1 MSRPV
6 ATLAVT
12 AADVEAAAA
21 RIAGSVERTPT
32 AHSVTLS
39 AITGADVYVKFEN
52 FQFTASFKDRG
63 ARNKL
68 LSLSPE
74 EHARGVVA
82 MSAGNHAQA
91 VAHHA
96 TLLGIPATIVMPVW
110 TPQVKVH
117 RTAMLGARVVLE
129 GDDLKEAAAVAR
141 GLERDQ
147 GMVFVSPYDDAA
159 IIAGAGTVAIELLD
173 DAPQVDTL
181 VVPVGG
187 GGLIS
192 GMAVLAHARR
202 PDIRIVGVEAERFPS
217 MANAVRGEHA
227 PVGGTT
233 VAEGIVVPVAG
244 SLTSPIVEAL
254 VSDVVTVSEE
264 SLEAAIDL
272 FLDIEKVVAEGAGG
286 AGSPR
291 SSNIRI
297 GSVGTQSASCSP
309 AATSIRVCSPRSCS
323 AASYAAGGSRGC
335 VSRSA
340 TCRARWARCRR
351 SSATPAA
358 TSWRSRINGSSATSR
373 SSRRCSSSRSRREIE
388 STPMRS
394 SAALDRG
401 GFPTELLGAT
411 VRDDPTG
418 HLEA

>member
-1 MSRPV
+1 MSRPT

-74 EHARGVVA
+74 ERARGVVA

-159 IIAGAGTVAIELLD
+159 IIAGGTCDRVARRR
-173 DAPQVDTL
+173 ATGRPL

-192 GMAVLAHARR
+192 GWRSWRTHAGPTSRSSVSRPNGSRR
-202 PDIRIVGVEAERFPS
+202 WRMPCASTPRSGRR
-217 MANAVRGEHA
+217 RGRRRRA
-227 PVGGTT
+227 
-233 VAEGIVVPVAG
+233 VAG
-244 SLTSPIVEAL
+244 SLL
-254 VSDVVTVSEE
+254 
-264 SLEAAIDL
+264 
-272 FLDIEKVVAEGAGG
+272 
-286 AGSPR
+286 
-291 SSNIRI
+291 
-297 GSVGTQSASCSP
+297 
-309 AATSIRVCSPRSCS
+309 
-323 AASYAAGGSRGC
+323 
-335 VSRSA
+335 
-340 TCRARWARCRR
+340 RR
-351 SSATPAA
+351 SSRPWST
-358 TSWRSRINGSSATSR
+358 T
-373 SSRRCSSSRSRREIE
+373 SSR
-388 STPMRS
+388 
-394 SAALDRG
+394 
-401 GFPTELLGAT
+401 
-411 VRDDPTG
+411 
-418 HLEA
+418 

>member
-1 MSRPV
+1 MSRPT

-39 AITGADVYVKFEN
+39 AITGAEVFVKFEN

-63 ARNKL
+63 ARNKML
-68 LSLSPE
+68 TLTADE
-74 EHARGVVA
+74 RARGVVA

-96 TLLGIPATIVMPVW
+96 TLLGVPATIVMPVW

-129 GDDLKEAAAVAR
+129 GQDLKESAAVAQS
-141 GLERDQ
+141 LEREQ

-159 IIAGAGTVAIELLD
+159 IIAGAGTVALELL
-173 DAPQVDTL
+173 ADTPEIEML

-192 GMAVLAHARR
+192 GMAVVTHAMR
-202 PDIRIVGVEAERFPS
+202 PDIEIVGVEAARYPS

-227 PVGGTT
+227 EVGGTT
-233 VAEGIVVPVAG
+233 VAEGIAVPVAG
-244 SLTSPIVEAL
+244 SLTTPIVEAL
-254 VSDVVTVSEE
+254 VRDVITVGED
-264 SLEAAIDL
+264 SLEEAIDL
-272 FLDIEKVVAEGAGG
+272 FLEIEKVVAEGAGG
-286 AGSPR
+286 AGLAALLEHPSHFRGRRVGIVLTGGNIDPR
-291 SSNIRI
+291 VLATILFRGLVRSGRLARLRVEISDVP
-297 GSVGTQSASCSP
+297 GSLGKV
-309 AATSIRVCSPRSCS
+309 TSIVGEGGGNIVDVAHQRLFSDISIKS
-323 AASYAAGGSRGC
+323 AILELAVETRD
-335 VSRSA
+335 
-340 TCRARWARCRR
+340 RAHANDL
-351 SSATPAA
+351 
-358 TSWRSRINGSSATSR
+358 I
-373 SSRRCSSSRSRREIE
+373 
-388 STPMRS
+388 
-394 SAALDRG
+394 AALDRG

-411 VRDDPTG
+411 VR
-418 HLEA
+418 

>member
-1 MSRPV
+1 MSRPT

-74 EHARGVVA
+74 ERGRGVVA

-117 RTAMLGARVVLE
+117 RTAMLGARVVLQ

-159 IIAGAGTVAIELLD
+159 IIAGAGTVAIELLE

-192 GMAVLAHARR
+192 GMAVIAHARR
-202 PDIRIVGVEAERFPS
+202 PDIRIVGVEADRFPS

-233 VAEGIVVPVAG
+233 VAEGIAVPVAG
-244 SLTSPIVEAL
+244 SLTAPIVKAL

-286 AGSPR
+286 AGLAALIQHPDR
-291 SSNIRI
+291 FR
-297 GSVGTQSASCSP
+297 GHSVGIVLTGGNIDP
-309 AATSIRVCSPRSCS
+309 RVLATILLRGLVRGGQLARLRVEISDTPGALGKVSSIIGD
-323 AASYAAGGSRGC
+323 AGGNIVEVAHQRLFSD
-335 VSRSA
+335 VSIKSA
-340 TCRARWARCRR
+340 MLELAVETRDRVHAD
-351 SSATPAA
+351 
-358 TSWRSRINGSSATSR
+358 
-373 SSRRCSSSRSRREIE
+373 EIV
-388 STPMRS
+388 
-394 SAALDRG
+394 AALDHG

>member
-1 MSRPV
+1 MARPTH
-6 ATLAVT
+6 TLAVT

-39 AITGADVYVKFEN
+39 TITGADVYVKFEN

-68 LSLSPE
+68 LTLTADE
-74 EHARGVVA
+74 RARGVVA

-91 VAHHA
+91 LAHQA

-129 GDDLKEAAAVAR
+129 GHDLKEAAAKAHALEHDE
-141 GLERDQ
+141 GL
-147 GMVFVSPYDDAA
+147 VFVSPYDDAA
-159 IIAGAGTVAIELLD
+159 IIAGAGTVAIELLE
-173 DAPQVDTL
+173 DAPQVDML

-192 GMAVLAHARR
+192 GMAVATRARR
-202 PDIRIVGVEAERFPS
+202 PDVEIIGVEADRFPS
-217 MANAVRGEHA
+217 MANAVHGEHA

-233 VAEGIVVPVAG
+233 VAEGIAVPVAG
-244 SLTSPIVEAL
+244 TLTVPIVEAL
-254 VSDVVTVSEE
+254 VSDVITVGED
-264 SLEAAIDL
+264 SLEEAIDL
-272 FLDIEKVVAEGAGG
+272 FLEIEKVVAEGAGG
-286 AGSPR
+286 AGLAALLEHPHLFR
-291 SSNIRI
+291 GR
-297 GSVGTQSASCSP
+297 SVGIVLTGGNIDPRVLATILLRGLVRSGRLARLRVEISDVPGALGKVSSIVGEGGGNIVEVAHQRLFSDVSIKSAILEL
-309 AATSIRVCSPRSCS
+309 AVETRDRVH
-323 AASYAAGGSRGC
+323 AEQL
-335 VSRSA
+335 
-340 TCRARWARCRR
+340 
-351 SSATPAA
+351 
-358 TSWRSRINGSSATSR
+358 I
-373 SSRRCSSSRSRREIE
+373 
-388 STPMRS
+388 
-394 SAALDRG
+394 AALDRG

-418 HLEA
+418 HLEG

>member
-192 GMAVLAHARR
+192 GMAVARAR
-202 PDIRIVGVEAERFPS
+202 TPARHQDRRC
-217 MANAVRGEHA
+217 RGR
-227 PVGGTT
+227 T
-233 VAEGIVVPVAG
+233 VPVDG
-244 SLTSPIVEAL
+244 E
-254 VSDVVTVSEE
+254 
-264 SLEAAIDL
+264 
-272 FLDIEKVVAEGAGG
+272 
-286 AGSPR
+286 
-291 SSNIRI
+291 
-297 GSVGTQSASCSP
+297 
-309 AATSIRVCSPRSCS
+309 
-323 AASYAAGGSRGC
+323 
-335 VSRSA
+335 
-340 TCRARWARCRR
+340 CRAR
-351 SSATPAA
+351 
-358 TSWRSRINGSSATSR
+358 
-373 SSRRCSSSRSRREIE
+373 
-388 STPMRS
+388 
-394 SAALDRG
+394 
-401 GFPTELLGAT
+401 
-411 VRDDPTG
+411 
-418 HLEA
+418 